1 MSQPTIT
8 TGQTASQQSLTP
20 SPSQN
25 EKSAEYTQLKIA
37 TDLARTDASS
47 VAPGTLNQPESPVS
61 RKRAEVKDD
70 DHNDGMIPQSQEQGV
85 TGNNQNSNNIGDHS
99 LPPLK
104 KSKVSPPL
112 SHVNLTEY
120 RSSQEIPD
128 DQLSPQTSPIMEPSH
143 PRSISLA
150 AAVSSAIERRR
161 HSPPKDTGVPAIPL
175 LARSRTLEE
184 MKPILLPTLTRT
196 ATSDLDNL
204 ARSGEAA
211 IGNLNLGT
219 RSGTTKARTTVP
231 ERAMG
236 VITSRPESRESSPAT
251 TNITMKS
258 REATPIHVDDEQ
270 NQQEGNSSISYSQ
283 SNQKYGSP
291 NSSDLTPSSEDDSP
305 GLSLLDIGLEDYDE
319 DLDKD
324 YDVLADTTVDELCNR
339 LDSSESEDYDSYSE
353 IDIHNIEQSFY
364 EMGSVVS
371 PASPPYDD
379 SDPLCQD
386 RLSDLEAEKIIEE
399 AREHVYLA
407 NMLPVQPGIGYI
419 IEEYIMSGTYSVKKM
434 LLMFHNTIDIPKH
447 FTQTDLLQEF
457 VNELDLELRDRKR
470 LPHIHSLQHVVD
482 LLKSSQRIMVLTG
495 AGVSVSCG
503 IPDFRSPDGI
513 YSRLAEFGLED
524 PSQMFDLR
532 FFRRQPETFYSFAK
546 EIFPSNF
553 TPSPSHHFIK
563 LIEDKGKLLR
573 NYTQNID
580 TLEQKAGIQNVLHCH
595 GSFATASCIR
605 CKHQVPGNDIKDS
618 IFKQEVAYCKVCE
631 TLDSNPNPTSRP
643 KNQKSRAQRFSSSS
657 SEDDDSGD
665 EIDLK
670 PLMKPDIVFFGESLP
685 REFDE
690 DLDQDRGEVDL
701 LIVMGSSLKVAPVS
715 DIMHQLPANIPQILI
730 NRTPITHMAFD
741 VQLLGNCDTIVAELC
756 RMAGWELKHEKLPGG
771 TSNVL
776 DMDTNTNEDGKG
788 KGGRAHWS
796 LVEPNTYLFEG
807 AILGD
812 IEYEN
817 RNKGKGR
824 KRGRLEQNEF
834 ASEDD
839 GSEADDESVRRRV
852 FSRAEGS
859 FGARSVDTDESDS
872 DESIDTVYNVLASA
886 SRNMSE
892 AVPARETLS
901 GMAAGTTVPRSG
913 SITEI
918 PHSQSLHDSGSLTEQ
933 LSQRSAVYGGEDS
946 GTSFESRA
954 FITEAMP
961 RDLGEAEPMSEMDY
975 FDLVHDDSFL
985 SEEHDTDRRMS
996 SDLGPIMEDPQHEQD
1011 EEDNNDASNVSVHLQ
1026 VSQVQVQVQAP
1037 SFQPSI
1043 PSQHTLL
1050 SPQGPDSMYL
1060 SQQSSHSQQPHSQQ
1074 PQSHSQQSQPHS
1086 HSFSFPSESQI
1097 SHGASTSP
1105 AGGAVLMDESDE
1117 DRH

>member
-8 TGQTASQQSLTP
+8 IGQTASQQSLTP
-20 SPSQN
+20 SSSQN
-25 EKSAEYTQLKIA
+25 EKSVENTQLTIA
-37 TDLARTDASS
+37 TDLVRTDASS
-47 VAPGTLNQPESPVS
+47 PALGVLSQPGSPIS

-70 DHNDGMIPQSQEQGV
+70 DPNDGMIPQSQEQGV
-85 TGNNQNSNNIGDHS
+85 NGNNHNSSNIGDHS

-104 KSKVSPPL
+104 RSKMSPPFP
-112 SHVNLTEY
+112 HVNLTEY

-143 PRSISLA
+143 PRSTSFA
-150 AAVSSAIERRR
+150 AAISSTTNRQR
-161 HSPPKDTGVPAIPL
+161 HSPPKDTGAPVIPL

-184 MKPILLPTLTRT
+184 MKPTLPPTLTRT

-219 RSGTTKARTTVP
+219 RSSTTKARTTVP

-236 VITSRPESRESSPAT
+236 VITSRPGSREASPAT

-258 REATPIHVDDEQ
+258 REATPIHVEDEQ
-270 NQQEGNSSISYSQ
+270 DQHERSSSISYSQ

-364 EMGSVVS
+364 EMGSVAS
-371 PASPPYDD
+371 PVSPPYDD

-399 AREHVYLA
+399 AREH
-407 NMLPVQPGIGYI
+407 GISHI

-434 LLMFHNTIDIPKH
+434 LLMFHNIIDVPEY

-457 VNELDLELRDRKR
+457 VNELDLELRSRKR

-524 PSQMFDLR
+524 PSQMFDLK

-618 IFKQEVAYCKVCE
+618 IFKQEVAYCKVCK
-631 TLDSNPNPTSRP
+631 TLDLNPNPAPRP
-643 KNQKSRAQRFSSSS
+643 KSQKSRVQRFSSSS

-665 EIDLK
+665 EADFK

-685 REFDE
+685 RVFDE
-690 DLDQDRGEVDL
+690 DLDQDRGKVDL

-756 RMAGWELKHEKLPGG
+756 RMAEWELKHEKLPEG

-776 DMDTNTNEDGKG
+776 DMDTNINEDGKG

-817 RNKGKGR
+817 RNKGKSR

-834 ASEDD
+834 ASEDN

-859 FGARSVDTDESDS
+859 FDARSVGTDGSDS
-872 DESIDTVYNVLASA
+872 DESIDTVYNTLAPA
-886 SRNMSE
+886 SRNTSL
-892 AVPARETLS
+892 AVPAREMLS
-901 GMAAGTTVPRSG
+901 GMAAGTTVPQSG

-918 PHSQSLHDSGSLTEQ
+918 HHSQTPLDSGSLAEQ
-933 LSQRSAVYGGEDS
+933 LSQRPGVYGGEDN
-946 GTSFESRA
+946 GASFESHA
-954 FITEAMP
+954 FITETMP
-961 RDLGEAEPMSEMDY
+961 RDLGEVEPMSEMD
-975 FDLVHDDSFL
+975 FFELVHDDSFL
-985 SEEHDTDRRMS
+985 SEEHDMDRRMS

-1011 EEDNNDASNVSVHLQ
+1011 EEDNSDAGNVSMHLQ

-1043 PSQHTLL
+1043 PSQHALL
-1050 SPQGPDSMYL
+1050 SPQGPDPVYL
-1060 SQQSSHSQQPHSQQ
+1060 SQQSSHSQQS
-1074 PQSHSQQSQPHS
+1074 QSHSHS
-1086 HSFSFPSESQI
+1086 LSFPSGSQI
-1097 SHGASTSP
+1097 GHEASTSP
-1105 AGGAVLMDESDE
+1105 AGGAVLMDEADE
-1117 DRH
+1117 DRR